1 MACDLI
7 IKIDGEEIVNLES
20 VDQINAASFDQFVKY
35 VHENESVRNRIINAI
50 RNSNKLGKSINS
62 TKLNEKEI
70 TGNFTLREFVGNFK
84 SAVPELESLDVDKIV
99 ESENIE
105 ILYVRDAS
113 INKRRITNT
122 IVRNSDGKEIFV
134 VGDDFRHTGIIR
146 FAKFMMLRKK
156 INEGFDKDFIERHP
170 ELKIGESTANEKSD
184 KDEKK
189 KLTKIAKT
197 ELEELKNL
205 GFSGENYNDNI
216 KDLLLFYISN
226 KDKFYTKGR
235 RTIKEKLDQICA
247 LLYDD
252 YYVRYSN
259 IVDQRIY
266 EISEKYEIPESSTS
280 KFRKITISDFINK
293 IIRPV
298 APELITGI
306 KIEDLKGN
314 PEKIKEIYNKFKQN
328 YTVEWSYDFKNS
340 TDNLIILQRGYN
352 SLGNIGDAT
361 YSTIVKDWDLFKEGG
376 RESYD
381 YNGFYIYKLNG
392 ESKNQYG
399 NKEGQFLVTRE
410 LINQSTYSG
419 RRFKTLKEAT
429 DFISEQNESLKIS
442 GVINPSLYKRN
453 NDERTVR
460 LSSDKYRG
468 PNTFIK
474 MLDITF
480 DRIPKSFPTN
490 EYDLLY
496 KDGTVTDFIE
506 SQKYLNGIS
515 YNRADLYT
523 YLQQKINT
531 PEKAGL
537 FILKVNKAFVNSEQ
551 ESRIKSEED
560 AKKIYDIINEISNAK
575 YVNFYVT
582 DSYSR
587 QTGNGKRVH
596 ELYVTKIENSENV
609 EVNKTYQRPEP
620 AIVIL
625 MDIQTAFNE
634 KFGDS
639 GINVEIIPQNEIKE
653 ILGDGANPSEIK
665 AFVKGNTIYLNGM
678 LASQADF
685 MHEYVHLFLGAMKAS
700 NMDRYVSLM
709 EHFASLK
716 QANAYISVAEKL
728 YLHKT
733 KDGNPSMSRYDLME
747 EAFAIAMGS
756 YFNPNT
762 FLNQNNETKGF
773 CKEAGDNIEK
783 LAKQFLGTDDFSFSE
798 ITLNE
803 LQNIFA
809 KGMDEPGI
817 RFSDGKVYRQ
827 ASNRVN
833 EEIKN
838 GNIKEECE

>member
-7 IKIDGEEIVNLES
+7 IKIDGEEIINLES
-20 VDQINAASFDQFVKY
+20 VDQINAASFDQFVEY
-35 VHENESVRNRIINAI
+35 VHKNESVRNRIINAI

-62 TKLNEKEI
+62 TKLNKKEI

-84 SAVPELESLDVDKIV
+84 SAVPELESLNVDEIV
-99 ESENIE
+99 GSEDIE
-105 ILYVRDAS
+105 ILYVKDAS

-156 INEGFDKDFIERHP
+156 INEGFNQDFIEQHP
-170 ELKIGESTANEKSD
+170 KLKIGESTATEESN

-189 KLTKIAKT
+189 ELTKIAKT

-205 GFSGENYNDNI
+205 GFSKDNI

-226 KDKFYTKGR
+226 KDKFYTKDR

-266 EISEKYEIPESSTS
+266 EISEKYEIPESPTN
-280 KFRKITISDFINK
+280 KFRKITINDFINK

-306 KIEDLKGN
+306 KIEDLKGS

-328 YTVEWSYDFKNS
+328 YTVEWSYDFRKS

-352 SLGNIGDAT
+352 SLGNVGEAT

-376 RESYD
+376 KESYD

-410 LINQSTYSG
+410 LINQNTYSG

-442 GVINPSLYKRN
+442 DVINPSLHKRN
-453 NDERTVR
+453 ADERITR

-468 PNTFIK
+468 SNTFVK
-474 MLDITF
+474 MLDVTF
-480 DRIPKSFPTN
+480 DRIPTSFPTN
-490 EYDLLY
+490 EYDLFY

-506 SQKYLNGIS
+506 SQKYLSDIS

-537 FILKVNKAFVNSEQ
+537 FILKVNEAFVNSEQ
-551 ESRIKSEED
+551 ENRIKSEDD

-587 QTGNGKRVH
+587 QVGNGKRVH
-596 ELYVTKIENSENV
+596 ELYVTEIENYENFKID
-609 EVNKTYQRPEP
+609 ETHQRPEP
-620 AIVIL
+620 AIQIL
-625 MDIQTAFNE
+625 TDIQMAFNE
-634 KFGDS
+634 KFADS
-639 GINVEIIPQNEIKE
+639 GINVEIISQSEIKE

-716 QANAYISVAEKL
+716 QAGAYISIAEKL
-728 YLHKT
+728 YLHQT
-733 KDGNPSMSRYDLME
+733 KEGNPSMSRYDLLE

-762 FLNQNNETKGF
+762 FLNQNNETKSF
-773 CKEAGDNIEK
+773 CKAAGENIEK
-783 LAKQFLGTDDFSFSE
+783 LAEQFLGTDDFSFSE
-798 ITLNE
+798 ITLNK
-803 LQNIFA
+803 LQNIFS

-838 GNIKEECE
+838 GNIKEKCE